1 MKRAVATFVGTI
13 LVLVGAFAL
22 VVGIVLLTVFGLDGR
37 SQAEAARAVA
47 SSSAVVMDPQRA
59 DAGLPGSLELTT
71 FTLSASAVDRGA
83 TFVGIGPA
91 DDVLA
96 YLSGSPYDVAR
107 GVDGRSSNLDQVTV
121 DGSGRPLPP
130 GSQSFWAQQT
140 SGIGTQQLVVPLG
153 AGEQL
158 VVVMNPDGSTPVD
171 VRLVASVEA
180 AWIGPAGVAA
190 SAGGSA
196 LLLIGLWLL
205 LGRRSDGEGS
215 STAGGAA
222 TEHPTIHPAPS
233 EWGPP
238 IAVNDVPA
246 VAPAPPPAVD
256 PRDGNR
262 SGTVAVLDLT
272 TAASVRAQRSGS
284 AVAAMGV
291 GAAGPQGPPREPGT

>member
-1 MKRAVATFVGTI
+1 
-13 LVLVGAFAL
+13 
-22 VVGIVLLTVFGLDGR
+22 
-37 SQAEAARAVA
+37 
-47 SSSAVVMDPQRA
+47 MDPERA

-71 FTLSASAVDRGA
+71 FTLSASAVDRGP

-107 GVDGRSSNLDQVTV
+107 GVDGRSVNLDQVTV

-130 GSQSFWAQQT
+130 GSQSFWTQQT
-140 SGIGTQQLVVPLG
+140 SGSGTQQLVVPLG

-158 VVVMNPDGSTPVD
+158 IVVMNPDGSTPVD

-180 AWIGPAGVAA
+180 GWIGPAGVAA

-196 LLLIGLWLL
+196 ILLIGLWLL
-205 LGRRSDGEGS
+205 LGRRSDDEAS
-215 STAGGAA
+215 STGGASA
-222 TEHPTIHPAPS
+222 TEQPTTRPAPS
-233 EWGPP
+233 EWGLP
-238 IAVNDVPA
+238 IAVND
-246 VAPAPPPAVD
+246 APASAPPPPAVD

-272 TAASVRAQRSGS
+272 TAASVPTQRSDSS
-284 AVAAMGV
+284 AAAKRPPLAMGV
-291 GAAGPQGPPREPGT
+291 AAAGPQGPPREPGT